1 MNKFEID
8 KNDETIIYR
17 GIKLDITITQLSDY
31 RLITGLDLQ
40 GVLEYLY
47 NEKLEKIKETR
58 NLKIDKIIKP
68 QKIIRTK

>member
-1 MNKFEID
+1 MNINYNKFEID

-58 NLKIDKIIKP
+58 NLKIDQIIKP
-68 QKIIRTK
+68 LD

>member
-31 RLITGLDLQ
+31 KIITGLEID
-40 GVLEYLY
+40 GALEFLY
-47 NEKLEKIKETR
+47 NQELEKIKESR
-58 NLKIDKIIKP
+58 NFKIEQIIKP
-68 QKIIRTK
+68 LD

>member
-1 MNKFEID
+1 MNSIEID
-8 KNDETIIYR
+8 KNDETITYL
-17 GIKLDITITQLSDY
+17 GIKLDITINDITYY

-58 NLKIDKIIKP
+58 EWKIDQIIKP
-68 QKIIRTK
+68 LD

>member
-31 RLITGLDLQ
+31 RLITGLEID
-40 GVLEYLY
+40 GALEFLY
-47 NEKLEKIKETR
+47 NQELEKIKETR
-58 NLKIDKIIKP
+58 NLKIDQIIKP
-68 QKIIRTK
+68 LNRVV

>member
-1 MNKFEID
+1 MNSIEID

-17 GIKLDITITQLSDY
+17 GIKLDITINDITYY

-58 NLKIDKIIKP
+58 EWKIDQIIKP
-68 QKIIRTK
+68 LD

>member
-31 RLITGLDLQ
+31 RLITGLEID
-40 GVLEYLY
+40 GALEFLY
-47 NEKLEKIKETR
+47 NQELEKLKESRDCKI
-58 NLKIDKIIKP
+58 NQIIKP
-68 QKIIRTK
+68 LN

>member
-1 MNKFEID
+1 MNSIEID
-8 KNDETIIYR
+8 KNDETITYL
-17 GIKLDITITQLSDY
+17 GLKLDITINDITYY

-58 NLKIDKIIKP
+58 EWKIDQIIKP
-68 QKIIRTK
+68 LD

>member
-31 RLITGLDLQ
+31 RLITGLEID
-40 GVLEYLY
+40 GALEFLY
-47 NEKLEKIKETR
+47 NQELEEIKETR
-58 NLKIDKIIKP
+58 NLKIDQIIKP
-68 QKIIRTK
+68 LD